1 MKEILFKLNEFCGAN
16 RIEYAV
22 TGTTALSLLGV
33 PSCFVPQDI
42 DIKVFH
48 LTEEQAKKL
57 EELQFL
63 AGLKDERYEHGECF
77 SFLIDGVKI
86 NAIVDKTKD
95 YDKILA
101 QSVSV
106 NLTDE
111 ENAKHHLIDVQLVK
125 LALADK
131 MKLRRSK
138 DKNYLLNLIHNLTS
152 LV

>member
-1 MKEILFKLNEFCGAN
+1 MKEVLFKLNEFCGAN

-33 PSCFVPQDI
+33 PSGFVPQDI

-63 AGLKDERYEHGECF
+63 SGLKNENYDSEQCF
-77 SFLIDGVKI
+77 SFIVDGIKI
-86 NAIVDKTKD
+86 NAIIDKTKS
-95 YDKILA
+95 YDEICS
-101 QSVSV
+101 QNVCINYV
-106 NLTDE
+106 DE
-111 ENAKHHLIDVQLVK
+111 KRKKHHLINVQLVK

-131 MKLRRSK
+131 MKLNRSK
-138 DKNYLLNLIHNLTS
+138 DKTYLIDLIHNLTS
-152 LV
+152 RC

>member
-1 MKEILFKLNEFCGAN
+1 MKQLFKLNEFCGVN
-16 RIEYAV
+16 RIEYIV

-33 PSCFVPQDI
+33 PSNFAPQDI
-42 DIKVFH
+42 DIKVHH

-57 EELQFL
+57 KELQFL
-63 AGLKDERYEHGECF
+63 SGLENENYDNGQCF
-77 SFLIDGVKI
+77 SFIIDGVKI
-86 NAIVDKTKD
+86 NAIIDNTKD

-106 NLTDE
+106 NLTGE
-111 ENAKHHLIDVQLVK
+111 ENAKHHLISVQLVK
-125 LALADK
+125 HALADK

>member
-1 MKEILFKLNEFCGAN
+1 MKEILFRLNEFCEAN
-16 RIEYAV
+16 GIEYVV

-33 PSCFVPQDI
+33 PSSFIPQDI

-63 AGLKDERYEHGECF
+63 SGLKNENYDNDQCF
-77 SFLIDGVKI
+77 SFFIGHVKI
-86 NAIVDKTKD
+86 NAIIDITKD
-95 YDKILA
+95 YDQICG
-101 QSVSV
+101 QSVSI
-106 NLTDE
+106 NFIDE
-111 ENAKHHLIDVQLVK
+111 KRKKQHVINIQLVN

-131 MKLRRSK
+131 MKLRRNK
-138 DKNYLLNLIHNLTS
+138 DKTYLINLINNLTS

>member
-1 MKEILFKLNEFCGAN
+1 MKEVLFKLNEFCGAN

-63 AGLKDERYEHGECF
+63 SGLKNENYDHGQCF
-77 SFLIDGVKI
+77 SFIIDGVKI
-86 NAIVDKTKD
+86 NAIIDKTKD
-95 YDKILA
+95 YDEICS
-101 QSVSV
+101 QNVCINYV
-106 NLTDE
+106 DE
-111 ENAKHHLIDVQLVK
+111 ERKKHHLINVQLVN

-131 MKLRRSK
+131 MKLNRSK
-138 DKNYLLNLIHNLTS
+138 DKTYLIDLINNLTS
-152 LV
+152 LC